1 LSAPLAGSRA
11 PVERALD
18 AAAVRAVAFDLD
30 GTLVDSLP
38 DIADAAEAMLAEL
51 GRPPAGEARVRAFV
65 GDGVAR
71 LVERLLA
78 GSRDGVAEPAE
89 AARALEIFTARYAA
103 GVCRR
108 SRPFPGV
115 VEGVRRLAAA
125 GFGLACV
132 TNKPE
137 RFAVPLLASFGLDVH
152 MDVLVGG
159 DTLAVRKP
167 RPEPLLHAAARLG
180 VATSALLMVGDSA
193 VDVHCA
199 RAAGCPVVCVP
210 YGYSPD
216 APVAALGAD
225 AIVAG
230 IDELAAALFRARTL
244 SVPAT

>member
-1 LSAPLAGSRA
+1 MNGFAS
-11 PVERALD
+11 
-18 AAAVRAVAFDLD
+18 AAVVEAVAFDLD

-38 DIADAAEAMLAEL
+38 DIADAAEAMLADL
-51 GRPPAGEARVRAFV
+51 GRPGAGEASVRAFV

-78 GSRDGVAEPAE
+78 GSRDGVADPAE
-89 AARALEIFTARYAA
+89 SSRALEIFTRHYAA
-103 GVCRR
+103 NVCRR

-115 VEGVRRLAAA
+115 VEGLERLAAA

-137 RFAVPLLASFGLDVH
+137 RFARPLLAAFGLDRR
-152 MDVLVGG
+152 MGVLVGG
-159 DTLAVRKP
+159 DTLAARKP
-167 RPEPLLHAAARLG
+167 EPGPLLHAAAVLG
-180 VATSALLMVGDSA
+180 VAPASLLMVGDSA
-193 VDVHCA
+193 VDVNCA

-230 IDELAAALFRARTL
+230 IDELASALCRARTPP
-244 SVPAT
+244 VPAT